1 MTVAKH
7 TAANAAECRAI
18 EKGTSKSR
26 PPKSGKRLPNR
37 RPDQST
43 RSTTKTDQILVFLRQ
58 PKGASIAELMQV
70 TSWQAHSVRGF
81 LSGTVKKKLGLNVV
95 SELDAKM
102 QRRYRIA
109 NDTKA

>member
-1 MTVAKH
+1 MAATKQATAKAVESKP
-7 TAANAAECRAI
+7 TT
-18 EKGTSKSR
+18 KGASKTRLSR
-26 PPKSGKRLPNR
+26 SGNLSLKR
-37 RPDQST
+37 RPAQST

-109 NDTKA
+109 NNTKA